1 MEEPTYRVPAVDA
14 NGLPLQ
20 PPEPGRRRESLAPPP
35 TARRADTSMFAPPEL
50 PGRSGDLDSGSS
62 PVSWQAP
69 LEAPPSFVAPA
80 QGSVPPVYDM
90 PPMHTPPADVPPPAY
105 EAAAE
110 PQPSFEA
117 PPALPS
123 HDAPR
128 IPIAYDLLADEPVYE
143 LPGTP
148 AVYDLPPAAPIY
160 DVAPAAPVY
169 DLPPVPPAAPVYDLP
184 VAPVYDLPPV
194 VAPEVAPPVESRAVY
209 DLPPYVAPSTVD
221 AAPSAPPPP
230 VYDIPAA
237 YAPTTGELPRVNA
250 APQVYDLSS
259 DAAYPSIPA
268 PAPLLPQEPPKPAP
282 FPAPLDEPLAPVG
295 QPGPKGDLLGALREV
310 LFRGASDLHISAG
323 APPMLRIDG
332 ALAPIQGAE
341 PWSRETVRSTLL
353 ALLSAHE
360 RERFD
365 STLELDFAYTLT
377 SNARFRVNYYQD
389 RGSMSA
395 AFRIIP
401 NEVKQLA
408 QLGIPA
414 AVASFATLPRGL
426 VLVTGPTGSGKSTT
440 LAALIDIVNST
451 RTDHIMTV
459 EDPIE
464 FLHRNKKSLVHQR
477 EVGRD
482 THSFSS
488 ALKHV
493 LRQDPDVILIG
504 ELRDLE
510 TISTALTA
518 AETGHLVFA
527 TLHTQDAAQTIDR
540 IIDVYPPHQQMQIRS
555 QLASTLQ
562 GIVSQTLVKRASGAG
577 RVVAAEVLVMTPA
590 IGNLIRE
597 GKTFQIGSAMQAGR
611 AQGMSTLD
619 QHLAELVNAGAIT
632 RQSAIDKAR
641 DIASMTRMITRVDI
655 AEQPDG
661 SFGSFAAPDSPTRG
675 RF

>member
-1 MEEPTYRVPAVDA
+1 MEEPVYAVPAFDA
-14 NGLPLQ
+14 HGLPLQ
-20 PPEPGRRRESLAPPP
+20 PPELGRRRDQLPQRP
-35 TARRADTSMFAPPEL
+35 RRSETSVFAPSPEFTMTTPLADRAATTL
-50 PGRSGDLDSGSS
+50 PS
-62 PVSWQAP
+62 A
-69 LEAPPSFVAPA
+69 
-80 QGSVPPVYDM
+80 PPVYPIED
-90 PPMHTPPADVPPPAY
+90 TI
-105 EAAAE
+105 
-110 PQPSFEA
+110 
-117 PPALPS
+117 
-123 HDAPR
+123 
-128 IPIAYDLLADEPVYE
+128 IP
-143 LPGTP
+143 
-148 AVYDLPPAAPIY
+148 
-160 DVAPAAPVY
+160 APAAPVY
-169 DLPPVPPAAPVYDLP
+169 EMPLDFDEPAPAAVYELPIDVAPPAWDSFPAPVPEPVEPPTAPVVPAQVYDVSAEVPTDTSDLLAAAPPPAAAYRVPAFDP
-184 VAPVYDLPPV
+184 
-194 VAPEVAPPVESRAVY
+194 
-209 DLPPYVAPSTVD
+209 
-221 AAPSAPPPP
+221 
-230 VYDIPAA
+230 PAA
-237 YAPTTGELPRVNA
+237 DFAFDVDT
-250 APQVYDLSS
+250 
-259 DAAYPSIPA
+259 PA
-268 PAPLLPQEPPKPAP
+268 E
-282 FPAPLDEPLAPVG
+282 PVG
-295 QPGPKGDLLGALREV
+295 ASGDLLSALREV

-332 ALAPIQGAE
+332 ALGPIADGK
-341 PWSRETVRSTLL
+341 PWSRETVRDTLMG
-353 ALLSAHE
+353 LLSPYE
-360 RERFD
+360 RERFE

-377 SNARFRVNYYQD
+377 ANARFRVNYYQD

-408 QLGIPA
+408 QLGIPE
-414 AVASFATLPRGL
+414 VVSQFANLPRGL

-482 THSFSS
+482 TQSFSS

-562 GIVSQTLVKRASGAG
+562 GIVCQTLVKRAGGVG
-577 RVVAAEVLVMTPA
+577 RVVAAEVLMMTPA

-619 QHLAELVNAGAIT
+619 QHLADLVNSGAIS

-641 DIASMTRMITRVDI
+641 DIAAMSRMITRIDVADSG
-655 AEQPDG
+655 DG
-661 SFGSFAAPDSPTRG
+661 SFGSFAAPTKAG
-675 RF
+675 N

>member
-1 MEEPTYRVPAVDA
+1 MEDPIYAVPAFDA
-14 NGLPLQ
+14 NGLPFQ
-20 PPEPGRRRESLAPPP
+20 PSDQSRRRDALPPRP
-35 TARRADTSMFAPPEL
+35 RRSETSVFAPNPEFTMTTPLADQAATTL
-50 PGRSGDLDSGSS
+50 PA
-62 PVSWQAP
+62 AP
-69 LEAPPSFVAPA
+69 LP
-80 QGSVPPVYDM
+80 
-90 PPMHTPPADVPPPAY
+90 
-105 EAAAE
+105 
-110 PQPSFEA
+110 
-117 PPALPS
+117 
-123 HDAPR
+123 
-128 IPIAYDLLADEPVYE
+128 PVYE
-143 LPGTP
+143 LPITELAP
-148 AVYDLPPAAPIY
+148 QAPVYELPLDSAAAPSWDSFESTTPPAAFDAPAVLDAPPPQVY
-160 DVAPAAPVY
+160 DVSAMVLPLPATPDLLATAP
-169 DLPPVPPAAPVYDLP
+169 PPAAAYRVPAFDLP
-184 VAPVYDLPPV
+184 VADS
-194 VAPEVAPPVESRAVY
+194 AF
-209 DLPPYVAPSTVD
+209 DVD
-221 AAPSAPPPP
+221 AP
-230 VYDIPAA
+230 VATE
-237 YAPTTGELPRVNA
+237 PT
-250 APQVYDLSS
+250 
-259 DAAYPSIPA
+259 
-268 PAPLLPQEPPKPAP
+268 
-282 FPAPLDEPLAPVG
+282 
-295 QPGPKGDLLGALREV
+295 GDLLAALREV
-310 LFRGASDLHISAG
+310 LFRGASDLHISSG

-332 ALAPIQGAE
+332 ALGPIADGK
-341 PWSRETVRSTLL
+341 PWSREVVKETLMG
-353 ALLSAHE
+353 LLSPYE
-360 RERFD
+360 RQRFEE
-365 STLELDFAYTLT
+365 SLELDFAYTLT
-377 SNARFRVNYYQD
+377 ANARFRVNYYQD

-408 QLGIPA
+408 QLGIPE
-414 AVASFATLPRGL
+414 VVSQFATLPRGL

-482 THSFSS
+482 TQSFSS

-562 GIVSQTLVKRASGAG
+562 GIVCQTLVKRATGVG
-577 RVVAAEVLVMTPA
+577 RVVAAEVLMMTPA

-597 GKTFQIGSAMQAGR
+597 GKTFQIGSAMQSGR

-619 QHLAELVNAGAIT
+619 QHLADLVNSGTIS

-641 DIASMTRMITRVDI
+641 DIAAMSRMITRVDV
-655 AEQPDG
+655 AEQADG
-661 SFGSFAAPDSPTRG
+661 SFGSFAAPTKAG
-675 RF
+675 NL

>member
-1 MEEPTYRVPAVDA
+1 MEEPMYAIPAFDAHGAPLPSSDQGSRRDSLPQRPRRSETSVFAPNPEFTMTTPLADQAATALQSAPPPAYAMPIDDMAPPAAVYELPLTDAAPPSWDSLDSAPSYPAPVYDAPVVEPAPPVYDLSGEAHPAPVYDVSALVLPLPADLSSAPPPAAAYRVPAFD
-14 NGLPLQ
+14 
-20 PPEPGRRRESLAPPP
+20 
-35 TARRADTSMFAPPEL
+35 
-50 PGRSGDLDSGSS
+50 
-62 PVSWQAP
+62 
-69 LEAPPSFVAPA
+69 
-80 QGSVPPVYDM
+80 
-90 PPMHTPPADVPPPAY
+90 
-105 EAAAE
+105 
-110 PQPSFEA
+110 
-117 PPALPS
+117 
-123 HDAPR
+123 
-128 IPIAYDLLADEPVYE
+128 
-143 LPGTP
+143 
-148 AVYDLPPAAPIY
+148 PPAADFAF
-160 DVAPAAPVY
+160 DVDAPV
-169 DLPPVPPAAPVYDLP
+169 
-184 VAPVYDLPPV
+184 V
-194 VAPEVAPPVESRAVY
+194 VKEA
-209 DLPPYVAPSTVD
+209 T
-221 AAPSAPPPP
+221 
-230 VYDIPAA
+230 
-237 YAPTTGELPRVNA
+237 
-250 APQVYDLSS
+250 
-259 DAAYPSIPA
+259 
-268 PAPLLPQEPPKPAP
+268 
-282 FPAPLDEPLAPVG
+282 
-295 QPGPKGDLLGALREV
+295 GDLLSALREV
-310 LFRGASDLHISAG
+310 LFRGASDLHISSG

-332 ALAPIQGAE
+332 ALGPIADGT
-341 PWSRETVRSTLL
+341 PWSRETVRETLL
-353 ALLSAHE
+353 GLLSPYE
-360 RERFD
+360 RERFE
-365 STLELDFAYTLT
+365 SALELDFAYTLT
-377 SNARFRVNYYQD
+377 ANARFRVNYYMD
-389 RGSMSA
+389 RGAMSA

-408 QLGIPA
+408 QLGIPE
-414 AVASFATLPRGL
+414 VVSQFATLPRGL

-482 THSFSS
+482 TQSFSS

-562 GIVSQTLVKRASGAG
+562 GIVCQTLVKRATGAG
-577 RVVAAEVLVMTPA
+577 RVVAAEVLMMTPA

-619 QHLAELVNAGAIT
+619 QHLAELVNAGHIS

-641 DIASMTRMITRVDI
+641 DIAAMSRMITRVDV
-655 AEQPDG
+655 AEQTDG
-661 SFGSFAAPDSPTRG
+661 SFGSFAAPAKAG
-675 RF
+675 N

>member
-1 MEEPTYRVPAVDA
+1 MEEPVYAVPAFDASGAPLPTRRDTQSQRPRRSETSVFAPNVEFTMTTPLADQAATMQSAPSPHTLADAPPPVYEMPLVDLPAPAAVYELPIDEPMPSWDSLDVSVAPPAQEQPQQPLPVYDVSATVLPLPVDLSEAPPPAAAYRVPAFDPPAADFAFDVDA
-14 NGLPLQ
+14 PVVTK
-20 PPEPGRRRESLAPPP
+20 EA
-35 TARRADTSMFAPPEL
+35 
-50 PGRSGDLDSGSS
+50 SGDL
-62 PVSWQAP
+62 
-69 LEAPPSFVAPA
+69 
-80 QGSVPPVYDM
+80 
-90 PPMHTPPADVPPPAY
+90 
-105 EAAAE
+105 
-110 PQPSFEA
+110 
-117 PPALPS
+117 
-123 HDAPR
+123 
-128 IPIAYDLLADEPVYE
+128 LA
-143 LPGTP
+143 
-148 AVYDLPPAAPIY
+148 
-160 DVAPAAPVY
+160 
-169 DLPPVPPAAPVYDLP
+169 
-184 VAPVYDLPPV
+184 
-194 VAPEVAPPVESRAVY
+194 
-209 DLPPYVAPSTVD
+209 
-221 AAPSAPPPP
+221 
-230 VYDIPAA
+230 
-237 YAPTTGELPRVNA
+237 
-250 APQVYDLSS
+250 
-259 DAAYPSIPA
+259 
-268 PAPLLPQEPPKPAP
+268 
-282 FPAPLDEPLAPVG
+282 
-295 QPGPKGDLLGALREV
+295 ALREV

-332 ALAPIQGAE
+332 ALGPIDDAT
-341 PWSRETVRSTLL
+341 PWSREVVRDTLMG
-353 ALLSAHE
+353 LLSPYE
-360 RERFD
+360 RQRFEE
-365 STLELDFAYTLT
+365 SLELDFAYTLT
-377 SNARFRVNYYQD
+377 ANARFRVNYYMD

-408 QLGIPA
+408 QLGIPE
-414 AVASFATLPRGL
+414 VVSQFATLPRGL

-482 THSFSS
+482 TQSFSS

-562 GIVSQTLVKRASGAG
+562 GIVCQTLVKRASGVG
-577 RVVAAEVLVMTPA
+577 RVVAAEVLMMTPA

-619 QHLAELVNAGAIT
+619 QHLAELVNSGTIS

-641 DIASMTRMITRVDI
+641 DIAAMSRMITRVDV
-655 AEQPDG
+655 ADAGDG
-661 SFGSFAAPDSPTRG
+661 SFGSFAAPTKAG
-675 RF
+675 N

>member
-1 MEEPTYRVPAVDA
+1 MEDPIYAVPAFDA
-14 NGLPLQ
+14 NGMPLP
-20 PPEPGRRRESLAPPP
+20 PPEQGRRREARVQTSVFAPNVEFTMTTPLADQAAMLQSAPP
-35 TARRADTSMFAPPEL
+35 
-50 PGRSGDLDSGSS
+50 
-62 PVSWQAP
+62 
-69 LEAPPSFVAPA
+69 
-80 QGSVPPVYDM
+80 
-90 PPMHTPPADVPPPAY
+90 
-105 EAAAE
+105 
-110 PQPSFEA
+110 
-117 PPALPS
+117 
-123 HDAPR
+123 
-128 IPIAYDLLADEPVYE
+128 PVYE
-143 LPGTP
+143 LPISELAPPAPVYELPLDTAAAPSWDSFESTTP
-148 AVYDLPPAAPIY
+148 PATFDAPPAFDAAPPPVHDLSAVVLPLPATSDLLATAPPPAAAFR
-160 DVAPAAPVY
+160 VPAF
-169 DLPPVPPAAPVYDLP
+169 DPPAADDVFELDG
-184 VAPVYDLPPV
+184 PV
-194 VAPEVAPPVESRAVY
+194 V
-209 DLPPYVAPSTVD
+209 
-221 AAPSAPPPP
+221 
-230 VYDIPAA
+230 
-237 YAPTTGELPRVNA
+237 
-250 APQVYDLSS
+250 SS
-259 DAAYPSIPA
+259 GAT
-268 PAPLLPQEPPKPAP
+268 
-282 FPAPLDEPLAPVG
+282 
-295 QPGPKGDLLGALREV
+295 GDLLAALREV

-332 ALAPIQGAE
+332 ALGPIADGK
-341 PWSRETVRSTLL
+341 PWSREVVKETLMG
-353 ALLSAHE
+353 LLSPFE
-360 RERFD
+360 RQRFEE
-365 STLELDFAYTLT
+365 SLELDFAYTLT
-377 SNARFRVNYYQD
+377 ANARFRVNYYQD

-408 QLGIPA
+408 QLGIPE
-414 AVASFATLPRGL
+414 VVSQFATLPRGL

-482 THSFSS
+482 TQSFSS

-562 GIVSQTLVKRASGAG
+562 GIVCQTLVKRASGAG
-577 RVVAAEVLVMTPA
+577 RVVAAEVLMMTPA

-597 GKTFQIGSAMQAGR
+597 GKTFQIGSAMQSGR

-619 QHLAELVNAGAIT
+619 QHLADLVNSGTIS

-641 DIASMTRMITRVDI
+641 DIAAMSRMITRVDLG
-655 AEQPDG
+655 ETTDG
-661 SFGSFAAPDSPTRG
+661 SFGSFASSEKAG
-675 RF
+675 N

>member
-1 MEEPTYRVPAVDA
+1 MDRSQGGYNMEDPIYAVPEFDA
-14 NGLPLQ
+14 NGIPLP
-20 PPEPGRRRESLAPPP
+20 PPEEGRRRDALPQRPRRSETSVFAPNVEFTMTTPLADQAAMTLQSAPP
-35 TARRADTSMFAPPEL
+35 
-50 PGRSGDLDSGSS
+50 
-62 PVSWQAP
+62 
-69 LEAPPSFVAPA
+69 
-80 QGSVPPVYDM
+80 
-90 PPMHTPPADVPPPAY
+90 
-105 EAAAE
+105 
-110 PQPSFEA
+110 
-117 PPALPS
+117 
-123 HDAPR
+123 
-128 IPIAYDLLADEPVYE
+128 PVYE
-143 LPGTP
+143 LPITEL
-148 AVYDLPPAAPIY
+148 APPAAVYELPL
-160 DVAPAAPVY
+160 DTAAAPSW
-169 DLPPVPPAAPVYDLP
+169 DAFESTTPPAAFGAPPPQVYDVSAMVIPLP
-184 VAPVYDLPPV
+184 VDL
-194 VAPEVAPPVESRAVY
+194 S
-209 DLPPYVAPSTVD
+209 
-221 AAPSAPPPP
+221 SAPPPAAAFR
-230 VYDIPAA
+230 VPAFNPPQA
-237 YAPTTGELPRVNA
+237 DDVFEL
-250 APQVYDLSS
+250 D
-259 DAAYPSIPA
+259 
-268 PAPLLPQEPPKPAP
+268 
-282 FPAPLDEPLAPVG
+282 APVVG
-295 QPGPKGDLLGALREV
+295 SGASGDLLAALREV
-310 LFRGASDLHISAG
+310 LFRGASDLHISSG

-332 ALAPIQGAE
+332 ALGPIADGR
-341 PWSRETVRSTLL
+341 PWSRETVRDTLL
-353 ALLSAHE
+353 GLLSPYE
-360 RERFD
+360 RERFE

-377 SNARFRVNYYQD
+377 ANARFRVNYYQD
-389 RGSMSA
+389 RGAMSA

-408 QLGIPA
+408 QLGIPEV
-414 AVASFATLPRGL
+414 VAQFATLPRGL

-482 THSFSS
+482 TQSFSS

-562 GIVSQTLVKRASGAG
+562 GIVCQTLVKRATGAG
-577 RVVAAEVLVMTPA
+577 RVVAAEVLMMTPA

-597 GKTFQIGSAMQAGR
+597 GKTFQIGSAMQSGR

-619 QHLAELVNAGAIT
+619 QHLAELVNAGTIS

-641 DIASMTRMITRVDI
+641 DIAAMSRMITRVDL
-655 AEQPDG
+655 AETTDG
-661 SFGSFAAPDSPTRG
+661 SFGSFASSEKAG
-675 RF
+675 N

>member
-1 MEEPTYRVPAVDA
+1 MDEPKYAPGSDA
-14 NGLPLQ
+14 DGRPLLP
-20 PPEPGRRRESLAPPP
+20 PVASSRRDSFPPP
-35 TARRADTSMFAPPEL
+35 PSARRADTSVFAPPAPPARPADEAFTM
-50 PGRSGDLDSGSS
+50 PSIPQPRYDIPAPRYDIPAPSSQQAPVYDIPPVSSKPVYDIPPVSAKPAYDVPMFADKPS
-62 PVSWQAP
+62 PVYDIPPVSVDSFDFAAP
-69 LEAPPSFVAPA
+69 APA
-80 QGSVPPVYDM
+80 QQPAWQSLADAPPPTAPAYPAAPPLMYDIPPHTAGADLPAPAPEPVAAAVPAWDSV
-90 PPMHTPPADVPPPAY
+90 PADVPPP
-105 EAAAE
+105 
-110 PQPSFEA
+110 
-117 PPALPS
+117 
-123 HDAPR
+123 
-128 IPIAYDLLADEPVYE
+128 VTE
-143 LPGTP
+143 LWENT
-148 AVYDLPPAAPIY
+148 V
-160 DVAPAAPVY
+160 
-169 DLPPVPPAAPVYDLP
+169 PPVAA
-184 VAPVYDLPPV
+184 
-194 VAPEVAPPVESRAVY
+194 
-209 DLPPYVAPSTVD
+209 T
-221 AAPSAPPPP
+221 
-230 VYDIPAA
+230 
-237 YAPTTGELPRVNA
+237 
-250 APQVYDLSS
+250 QVYDLLSGEALPAEPHPAI
-259 DAAYPSIPA
+259 DFEA
-268 PAPLLPQEPPKPAP
+268 PAVPLMAETAPEPPQ
-282 FPAPLDEPLAPVG
+282 FPAPRIDEPVTVVEDTEAT
-295 QPGPKGDLLGALREV
+295 GDLLGALREV

-332 ALAPIQGAE
+332 ALGPIENGK
-341 PWSRETVRSTLL
+341 PWSREVVRSTLL
-353 ALLSAHE
+353 GLLSPYE

-377 SNARFRVNYYQD
+377 ANARFRVNYYQD
-389 RGSMSA
+389 RGAMSA

-401 NEVKQLA
+401 NEVKNLS
-408 QLGIPA
+408 QLGIPE

-562 GIVSQTLVKRASGAG
+562 GIVCQTLVKRSTGAG
-577 RVVAAEVLVMTPA
+577 RVVAAEVLMMTPA

-611 AQGMSTLD
+611 ALGMATLD
-619 QHLAELVNAGAIT
+619 QHLAELVNDGSIS

-641 DIASMTRMITRVDI
+641 DIASMTRMITRVDV
-655 AEQPDG
+655 ADKTDG
-661 SFGSFAAPDSPTRG
+661 SFGSFAAPMKG
-675 RF
+675 QN

>member
-1 MEEPTYRVPAVDA
+1 MEDPIYAIPAFDA
-14 NGLPLQ
+14 NGMPLR
-20 PPEPGRRRESLAPPP
+20 PPEQGRRRDTMPQRP
-35 TARRADTSMFAPPEL
+35 RRSETSVFAPNAEFTMTTPL
-50 PGRSGDLDSGSS
+50 AD
-62 PVSWQAP
+62 QAATTLQTGP
-69 LEAPPSFVAPA
+69 SAHPYDEAAPA
-80 QGSVPPVYDM
+80 PVYQM
-90 PPMHTPPADVPPPAY
+90 PLTDLPAPA
-105 EAAAE
+105 
-110 PQPSFEA
+110 
-117 PPALPS
+117 
-123 HDAPR
+123 
-128 IPIAYDLLADEPVYE
+128 VYE
-143 LPGTP
+143 LPV
-148 AVYDLPPAAPIY
+148 AEDRAPSW
-160 DVAPAAPVY
+160 DSLDEPVAPAAPTAQVY
-169 DLPPVPPAAPVYDLP
+169 DVSSTAPLAADLATAPPPAAAFRVPAFDPPAADFAFEVD
-184 VAPVYDLPPV
+184 APV
-194 VAPEVAPPVESRAVY
+194 
-209 DLPPYVAPSTVD
+209 STE
-221 AAPSAPPPP
+221 A
-230 VYDIPAA
+230 
-237 YAPTTGELPRVNA
+237 T
-250 APQVYDLSS
+250 
-259 DAAYPSIPA
+259 
-268 PAPLLPQEPPKPAP
+268 
-282 FPAPLDEPLAPVG
+282 
-295 QPGPKGDLLGALREV
+295 GDLLAALREV

-332 ALAPIQGAE
+332 ALGPIADGK
-341 PWSRETVRSTLL
+341 PWSREVVKETLMG
-353 ALLSAHE
+353 LLSPHE
-360 RERFD
+360 RERFE

-377 SNARFRVNYYQD
+377 ANARFRVNYYQD

-408 QLGIPA
+408 QLGIPE
-414 AVASFATLPRGL
+414 VVSQFATLPRGL

-482 THSFSS
+482 TQSFSS

-562 GIVSQTLVKRASGAG
+562 GIVCQTLVKRASGAG
-577 RVVAAEVLVMTPA
+577 RVVAAEVLMMTPA

-597 GKTFQIGSAMQAGR
+597 GKTFQIGSAMQSGR

-619 QHLAELVNAGAIT
+619 QHLADLVNSGTIS

-641 DIASMTRMITRVDI
+641 DIAAMSRMITRVDV
-655 AEQPDG
+655 AEQTDG
-661 SFGSFAAPDSPTRG
+661 SFGSFAAPSKTG
-675 RF
+675 NS

>member
-1 MEEPTYRVPAVDA
+1 MDEPVYAVPAFDA
-14 NGLPLQ
+14 SGLPLQ
-20 PPEPGRRRESLAPPP
+20 PTETSRRDSLSQRP
-35 TARRADTSMFAPPEL
+35 RRSETSVFAPNADFTMTTPLADQAETL
-50 PGRSGDLDSGSS
+50 QPAPSASAYEMPLTDFEQPS
-62 PVSWQAP
+62 PVHELSTATGKLPSWDTFDAVSAGAAD
-69 LEAPPSFVAPA
+69 EPA
-80 QGSVPPVYDM
+80 HEVPVYD
-90 PPMHTPPADVPPPAY
+90 
-105 EAAAE
+105 
-110 PQPSFEA
+110 
-117 PPALPS
+117 
-123 HDAPR
+123 
-128 IPIAYDLLADEPVYE
+128 
-143 LPGTP
+143 
-148 AVYDLPPAAPIY
+148 
-160 DVAPAAPVY
+160 APVY
-169 DLPPVPPAAPVYDLP
+169 DAPVSDAPVYEVPAAQVYDVSESVDAAAAGQLAAAPPPAAAYRVPAFDPPDADFAFDVD
-184 VAPVYDLPPV
+184 APV
-194 VAPEVAPPVESRAVY
+194 
-209 DLPPYVAPSTVD
+209 
-221 AAPSAPPPP
+221 
-230 VYDIPAA
+230 
-237 YAPTTGELPRVNA
+237 VNTEA
-250 APQVYDLSS
+250 T
-259 DAAYPSIPA
+259 
-268 PAPLLPQEPPKPAP
+268 
-282 FPAPLDEPLAPVG
+282 
-295 QPGPKGDLLGALREV
+295 GDLLSALREV

-332 ALAPIQGAE
+332 ALGPIADGK
-341 PWSRETVRSTLL
+341 PWSREVVKETLL
-353 ALLSAHE
+353 GLLSPYE
-360 RERFD
+360 RERFE

-377 SNARFRVNYYQD
+377 ANARFRVNYYQD
-389 RGSMSA
+389 RGAMSA

-408 QLGIPA
+408 QLGIPE
-414 AVASFATLPRGL
+414 VVSQFANLPRGL

-482 THSFSS
+482 TQSFSS

-562 GIVSQTLVKRASGAG
+562 GIVCQTLVKRATGAG
-577 RVVAAEVLVMTPA
+577 RVVAAEVLMMTPA

-597 GKTFQIGSAMQAGR
+597 GKTFQIGSAMQSGR

-619 QHLAELVNAGAIT
+619 QHLADLVNAGTIS

-641 DIASMTRMITRVDI
+641 DIAAMSRMITRVDV
-655 AEQPDG
+655 AEQTDG
-661 SFGSFAAPDSPTRG
+661 SFGSFAAPTKTG
-675 RF
+675 NH

>member
-1 MEEPTYRVPAVDA
+1 MPSWDSLDVSVAPPAQEQQPLPVYDVSATVLPLPVDLSEAPPPAAAYRVPAFDPPAADFAFDVDA
-14 NGLPLQ
+14 PVVTK
-20 PPEPGRRRESLAPPP
+20 EA
-35 TARRADTSMFAPPEL
+35 
-50 PGRSGDLDSGSS
+50 SGDL
-62 PVSWQAP
+62 
-69 LEAPPSFVAPA
+69 
-80 QGSVPPVYDM
+80 
-90 PPMHTPPADVPPPAY
+90 
-105 EAAAE
+105 
-110 PQPSFEA
+110 
-117 PPALPS
+117 
-123 HDAPR
+123 
-128 IPIAYDLLADEPVYE
+128 LA
-143 LPGTP
+143 
-148 AVYDLPPAAPIY
+148 
-160 DVAPAAPVY
+160 
-169 DLPPVPPAAPVYDLP
+169 
-184 VAPVYDLPPV
+184 
-194 VAPEVAPPVESRAVY
+194 
-209 DLPPYVAPSTVD
+209 
-221 AAPSAPPPP
+221 
-230 VYDIPAA
+230 
-237 YAPTTGELPRVNA
+237 
-250 APQVYDLSS
+250 
-259 DAAYPSIPA
+259 
-268 PAPLLPQEPPKPAP
+268 
-282 FPAPLDEPLAPVG
+282 
-295 QPGPKGDLLGALREV
+295 ALREV

-332 ALAPIQGAE
+332 ALGPIDDAT
-341 PWSRETVRSTLL
+341 PWSREVVRDTLMG
-353 ALLSAHE
+353 LLSPYE
-360 RERFD
+360 RQRFEE
-365 STLELDFAYTLT
+365 SLELDFAYTLT
-377 SNARFRVNYYQD
+377 ANARFRVNYYMD

-408 QLGIPA
+408 QLGIPE
-414 AVASFATLPRGL
+414 VVSQFATLPRGL

-482 THSFSS
+482 TQSFSS

-562 GIVSQTLVKRASGAG
+562 GIVCQTLVKRASGVG
-577 RVVAAEVLVMTPA
+577 RVVAAEVLMMTPA

-619 QHLAELVNAGAIT
+619 QHLAELVNSGTIS

-641 DIASMTRMITRVDI
+641 DIAAMSRMITRVDV
-655 AEQPDG
+655 ADAGDG
-661 SFGSFAAPDSPTRG
+661 SFGSFAAPTKAG
-675 RF
+675 N

>member
-1 MEEPTYRVPAVDA
+1 MEDPIYAVPAFDA
-14 NGLPLQ
+14 NGMPLP
-20 PPEPGRRRESLAPPP
+20 PPEQGRRRD
-35 TARRADTSMFAPPEL
+35 ARAQTSVFEPNVDFTMT
-50 PGRSGDLDSGSS
+50 
-62 PVSWQAP
+62 
-69 LEAPPSFVAPA
+69 
-80 QGSVPPVYDM
+80 
-90 PPMHTPPADVPPPAY
+90 TP
-105 EAAAE
+105 
-110 PQPSFEA
+110 
-117 PPALPS
+117 
-123 HDAPR
+123 
-128 IPIAYDLLADEPVYE
+128 LADQAATLQTSPPPVYE
-143 LPGTP
+143 LPISDIPT
-148 AVYDLPPAAPIY
+148 
-160 DVAPAAPVY
+160 AAPVY
-169 DLPPVPPAAPVYDLP
+169 ELPIDTAAPSWDAFESTTPPATFD
-184 VAPVYDLPPV
+184 
-194 VAPEVAPPVESRAVY
+194 APPVF
-209 DLPPYVAPSTVD
+209 D
-221 AAPSAPPPP
+221 APP
-230 VYDIPAA
+230 
-237 YAPTTGELPRVNA
+237 
-250 APQVYDLSS
+250 PQVYDVSALVIPLPVDLSTAPPPAAAFRVPAFDPPQAD
-259 DAAYPSIPA
+259 DAF
-268 PAPLLPQEPPKPAP
+268 E
-282 FPAPLDEPLAPVG
+282 LDAPVISSG
-295 QPGPKGDLLGALREV
+295 ATGDLLAALREV

-332 ALAPIQGAE
+332 ALGPIADGKV
-341 PWSRETVRSTLL
+341 WSREVVKETLMG
-353 ALLSAHE
+353 LLSPYE
-360 RERFD
+360 RERFE

-377 SNARFRVNYYQD
+377 ANARFRVNYYQD

-408 QLGIPA
+408 QLGIPE
-414 AVASFATLPRGL
+414 VVSQFATLPRGL

-482 THSFSS
+482 TQSFSS

-562 GIVSQTLVKRASGAG
+562 GIVCQTLVKRASGAG
-577 RVVAAEVLVMTPA
+577 RVVAAEVLMMTPA

-597 GKTFQIGSAMQAGR
+597 GKTFQIGSAMQSGR

-619 QHLAELVNAGAIT
+619 QHLADLVNSGTIS

-641 DIASMTRMITRVDI
+641 DIAAMSRMITRVDL
-655 AEQPDG
+655 AETADG
-661 SFGSFAAPDSPTRG
+661 SFGSFASSEKAG
-675 RF
+675 I

>member
-1 MEEPTYRVPAVDA
+1 MEDPIYAVPAFDA

-20 PPEPGRRRESLAPPP
+20 PPEAGRRR
-35 TARRADTSMFAPPEL
+35 DTT
-50 PGRSGDLDSGSS
+50 RSGNAVFPPDADFTMTTPLADQAATTLQSVQPDSAY
-62 PVSWQAP
+62 QIP
-69 LEAPPSFVAPA
+69 LTEL
-80 QGSVPPVYDM
+80 
-90 PPMHTPPADVPPPAY
+90 PPPA
-105 EAAAE
+105 A
-110 PQPSFEA
+110 
-117 PPALPS
+117 
-123 HDAPR
+123 
-128 IPIAYDLLADEPVYE
+128 VYE
-143 LPGTP
+143 LPIAETAAPSWDSFETLSAP
-148 AVYDLPPAAPIY
+148 AAFEAPVPTEAPVAFDAPPAQVYDVSAEAAISADQLASAAPPAAAY
-160 DVAPAAPVY
+160 RVPAF
-169 DLPPVPPAAPVYDLP
+169 DPPAADFAFDVD
-184 VAPVYDLPPV
+184 APVV
-194 VAPEVAPPVESRAVY
+194 VAEEV
-209 DLPPYVAPSTVD
+209 T
-221 AAPSAPPPP
+221 
-230 VYDIPAA
+230 
-237 YAPTTGELPRVNA
+237 
-250 APQVYDLSS
+250 
-259 DAAYPSIPA
+259 
-268 PAPLLPQEPPKPAP
+268 
-282 FPAPLDEPLAPVG
+282 
-295 QPGPKGDLLGALREV
+295 GDLLAALREV
-310 LFRGASDLHISAG
+310 LFRGASDLHISSG

-332 ALAPIQGAE
+332 ALGPIADGK
-341 PWSRETVRSTLL
+341 PWSREVVRETLMG
-353 ALLSAHE
+353 LLSPYE
-360 RERFD
+360 RQRFEE
-365 STLELDFAYTLT
+365 SLELDFAYTLT
-377 SNARFRVNYYQD
+377 ANARFRVNYYMD
-389 RGSMSA
+389 RGAMSA

-408 QLGIPA
+408 QLGIPE
-414 AVASFATLPRGL
+414 VVSQFATLPRGL

-482 THSFSS
+482 TQSFSS

-562 GIVSQTLVKRASGAG
+562 GIVCQTLVKRASGVG
-577 RVVAAEVLVMTPA
+577 RVVAAEVLMMTPA

-597 GKTFQIGSAMQAGR
+597 GKTFQIGSAMQSGR

-619 QHLAELVNAGAIT
+619 QHLADLVNSGTIS

-641 DIASMTRMITRVDI
+641 DIAAMSRMITRVDLG
-655 AEQPDG
+655 ETTDG
-661 SFGSFAAPDSPTRG
+661 SFGSFATSEKAG
-675 RF
+675 M

>member
-1 MEEPTYRVPAVDA
+1 MDRAQGGYNMEEPIFAVPAFDA
-14 NGLPLQ
+14 NGMPLQ
-20 PPEPGRRRESLAPPP
+20 PPEQGRRRDSLPQRP
-35 TARRADTSMFAPPEL
+35 RRAETSVFAPNVEFTMTTPLAEQAATMHAA
-50 PGRSGDLDSGSS
+50 PQVHSLDD
-62 PVSWQAP
+62 A
-69 LEAPPSFVAPA
+69 APA
-80 QGSVPPVYDM
+80 PVYQIPLTDLQ
-90 PPMHTPPADVPPPAY
+90 PPA
-105 EAAAE
+105 
-110 PQPSFEA
+110 
-117 PPALPS
+117 
-123 HDAPR
+123 
-128 IPIAYDLLADEPVYE
+128 PVYE
-143 LPGTP
+143 LPI
-148 AVYDLPPAAPIY
+148 D
-160 DVAPAAPVY
+160 APAPSW
-169 DLPPVPPAAPVYDLP
+169 DSVPPASQPVPQQAPRP
-184 VAPVYDLPPV
+184 
-194 VAPEVAPPVESRAVY
+194 
-209 DLPPYVAPSTVD
+209 
-221 AAPSAPPPP
+221 
-230 VYDIPAA
+230 
-237 YAPTTGELPRVNA
+237 A
-250 APQVYDLSS
+250 APQVYDVSAEAPSEAALLSTAPPP
-259 DAAYPSIPA
+259 AAAFRVPA
-268 PAPLLPQEPPKPAP
+268 FDPPAADSA
-282 FPAPLDEPLAPVG
+282 FDVDEPVAAG
-295 QPGPKGDLLGALREV
+295 EASGDLLAALREV
-310 LFRGASDLHISAG
+310 LFRGASDLHISSG

-332 ALAPIQGAE
+332 ALGPIADGK
-341 PWSRETVRSTLL
+341 PWSREVVKETLMG
-353 ALLSAHE
+353 LLSPYE
-360 RERFD
+360 RERFE

-377 SNARFRVNYYQD
+377 ANARFRVNYYQD
-389 RGSMSA
+389 RGAMSA

-408 QLGIPA
+408 QLGIPEVVSQFA
-414 AVASFATLPRGL
+414 ALPRGL

-482 THSFSS
+482 TQSFSS

-562 GIVSQTLVKRASGAG
+562 GIVCQTLVKRATGVG
-577 RVVAAEVLVMTPA
+577 RVVAAEVLMMTPA

-619 QHLAELVNAGAIT
+619 QHLAELVNAGTIS

-641 DIASMTRMITRVDI
+641 DIAAMSRMITRVDL
-655 AEQPDG
+655 AEQSDG
-661 SFGSFAAPDSPTRG
+661 SFGSFASTEKAG
-675 RF
+675 I